1 MRAGGKRV
9 ANMPPISE
17 LPRGAESGQ
26 TAKRP
31 SAAGE
36 QIMTVEERLAKLEK
50 SLRRWKLLSL
60 GLLVATAA
68 LAGGMAHDFLGVRTA
83 LRTRHLVVVNER
95 GTAAIDLDSTIEGDG
110 IVSVHDSMNVPRA
123 LLGNSRKG
131 FGTLEL
137 YSGAQQK
144 LVSIGGS
151 GSGGQIAVFNNSGRK
166 VIDAQASKTNSGA
179 IAVNDFDGN
188 YAHGLFG
195 DRR

>member
-1 MRAGGKRV
+1 
-9 ANMPPISE
+9 MPPTSE
-17 LPRGAESGQ
+17 LPRGAEPGQ
-26 TAKRP
+26 TTKRP
-31 SAAGE
+31 TAGD
-36 QIMTVEERLAKLEK
+36 QTMTVEERLAKLEK
-50 SLRRWKLLSL
+50 SLRRSRLLSL
-60 GLLVATAA
+60 GLVLAVAA
-68 LAGGMAHDFLGVRTA
+68 LAGGIAYDFLGVRAT
-83 LRTRHLVVVNER
+83 LRARHLVIVNER
-95 GTAAIDLDSTIEGDG
+95 GTAIDLDSTTEGDG
-110 IVSVHDSMNVPRA
+110 IISIHDSMNVPRA

-131 FGTLEL
+131 YGTLEL

-151 GSGGQIAVFNNSGRK
+151 GSGGQIAIFNNSGRK

>member
-1 MRAGGKRV
+1 
-9 ANMPPISE
+9 
-17 LPRGAESGQ
+17 
-26 TAKRP
+26 
-31 SAAGE
+31 
-36 QIMTVEERLAKLEK
+36 MTVEERLIRLEK
-50 SLRRWKLLSL
+50 SQRRWRYLSL
-60 GLLVATAA
+60 GLLVAVAA
-68 LAGGMAHDFLGVRTA
+68 LAGGVAYDFLGVRGT
-83 LRTRHLVVVNER
+83 LRARRIIVVNEK
-95 GTAAIDLDSTIEGDG
+95 GSALELDSTTEGDG
-110 IVSVHDSMNVPRA
+110 IISVHDSLNVPRA

-144 LVSIGGS
+144 LISIGGS

>member
-1 MRAGGKRV
+1 
-9 ANMPPISE
+9 
-17 LPRGAESGQ
+17 
-26 TAKRP
+26 
-31 SAAGE
+31 
-36 QIMTVEERLAKLEK
+36 MTVEERLTKLEK
-50 SLRRWKLLSL
+50 SLRRWRYLSL
-60 GLLVATAA
+60 SMVVAGAG
-68 LAGGMAHDFLGVRTA
+68 LAGGLAYNFLGVHGTIRA
-83 LRTRHLVVVNER
+83 RRLVVVNER
-95 GTAAIDLDSTIEGDG
+95 GAAIELDSTTEGDG
-110 IVSVHDSMNVPRA
+110 IISVHDSMNVPRA
-123 LLGNSRKG
+123 LMGNSRKG

-151 GSGGQIAVFNNSGRK
+151 GSGGQLAVFNNSGRK

>member
-1 MRAGGKRV
+1 
-9 ANMPPISE
+9 
-17 LPRGAESGQ
+17 
-26 TAKRP
+26 
-31 SAAGE
+31 
-36 QIMTVEERLAKLEK
+36 MTVEERLTKLEK
-50 SLRRWKLLSL
+50 SLRRWRYLSL
-60 GLLVATAA
+60 GMVVAGAG
-68 LAGGMAHDFLGVRTA
+68 LAGGLAYNFLGVHGTIRA
-83 LRTRHLVVVNER
+83 RRLVVVNER
-95 GTAAIDLDSTIEGDG
+95 GAAIELDSTTEGDG
-110 IVSVHDSMNVPRA
+110 IISVHDSMNVPRA

-151 GSGGQIAVFNNSGRK
+151 GSGGQLAVFNNSGRK

>member
-1 MRAGGKRV
+1 
-9 ANMPPISE
+9 MPPTGE
-17 LPRGAESGQ
+17 LQRAADPAQ
-26 TAKRP
+26 TRRP
-31 SAAGE
+31 SAAGV
-36 QIMTVEERLAKLEK
+36 QTMTVEERLTKLEK
-50 SLRRWKLLSL
+50 SLRKWRYLSL
-60 GLLVATAA
+60 GLAVAILGLGAG
-68 LAGGMAHDFLGVRTA
+68 LAYDFLGVRGTVRA
-83 LRTRHLVVVNER
+83 RRLIVVNER
-95 GTAAIDLDSTIEGDG
+95 GTAIELDSTTDGDG
-110 IVSVHDSMNVPRA
+110 IISIHDSMNVPRA

-137 YSGAQQK
+137 YSGVQQK

>member
-1 MRAGGKRV
+1 
-9 ANMPPISE
+9 MPPTSE
-17 LPRGAESGQ
+17 LPRGAEPGQ
-26 TAKRP
+26 TTKRP
-31 SAAGE
+31 SAAGD
-36 QIMTVEERLAKLEK
+36 QTMTVEERLTKLEK
-50 SLRRWKLLSL
+50 SLRKWRLLSL
-60 GLLVATAA
+60 GLVLAVAA
-68 LAGGMAHDFLGVRTA
+68 LIGGMAYDFLGVRTT
-83 LRTRHLVVVNER
+83 LRTRHLVIVNER
-95 GTAAIDLDSTIEGDG
+95 GTAIDLDSTLEGDG
-110 IVSVHDSMNVPRA
+110 IISIHDSMNVARA

-151 GSGGQIAVFNNSGRK
+151 GSGGQIAIFNNSGRK

>member
-1 MRAGGKRV
+1 
-9 ANMPPISE
+9 
-17 LPRGAESGQ
+17 
-26 TAKRP
+26 
-31 SAAGE
+31 
-36 QIMTVEERLAKLEK
+36 MTVEERLTRLEK
-50 SLRRWKLLSL
+50 RFRRWRFFSL
-60 GLLVATAA
+60 FLVLAVVG
-68 LAGGMAHDFLGVRTA
+68 LAGGLAFDFLGIRGTI
-83 LRTRHLVVVNER
+83 RTRRLIVVNER
-95 GTAAIDLDSTIEGDG
+95 GSAIELDTTTEGDG
-110 IVSVHDSMNVPRA
+110 IVSLHDSMNIPRA

-151 GSGGQIAVFNNSGRK
+151 GSGGQLAVFNNSGRK

-188 YAHGLFG
+188 YAHGMFG

>member
-1 MRAGGKRV
+1 
-9 ANMPPISE
+9 MPPATD
-17 LPRGAESGQ
+17 LPCSADP
-26 TAKRP
+26 APANKRA
-31 SAAGE
+31 SAADQNLTE
-36 QIMTVEERLAKLEK
+36 EERLSRVEK
-50 SLRRWKLLSL
+50 SLRRWKRLSL
-60 GLLVATAA
+60 ALTVGVIA
-68 LAGGMAHDFLGVRTA
+68 LAGGVLFDFFGVRGTIRA
-83 LRTRHLVVVNER
+83 RRMIVVNER
-95 GTAAIDLDSTIEGDG
+95 GAAIELDTTTDGDG
-110 IVSVHDSMNVPRA
+110 IISLHDSMNLPRA

-137 YSGAQQK
+137 YSGGEQK